1 MEFAAFAA
9 DTWDGTA
16 AVTLAQ
22 VAVTTAA
29 DTSAGMPDTGIL
41 DSARSDSGRC
51 DSGCTGAVIAAIAVG
66 TSVGTDI
73 AS

>member
-41 DSARSDSGRC
+41 DSGPMRFGLHR
-51 DSGCTGAVIAAIAVG
+51 GVIAAIAVG